1 MFIED
6 PVVTS
11 NIFHNLAFFN
21 FFCCRRGKILILIL
35 LPDTWS
41 SQKNFLENA
50 GLAVEMAV
58 VMWVATVLF
67 LDYSK
72 KVLCFCFLSGK

>member
-11 NIFHNLAFFN
+11 NIFHNLTFFN
-21 FFCCRRGKILILIL
+21 FFCCRMGKILILIL
-35 LPDTWS
+35 LLDTWS

-58 VMWVATVLF
+58 GMWVAIILE
-67 LDYSK
+67 
-72 KVLCFCFLSGK
+72 

>member
-6 PVVTS
+6 PVVTFVTS
-11 NIFHNLAFFN
+11 NIFHNLTFFN
-21 FFCCRRGKILILIL
+21 FVCCRRGKILILTL

-41 SQKNFLENA
+41 SQKNFLENT

-58 VMWVATVLF
+58 GM
-67 LDYSK
+67 
-72 KVLCFCFLSGK
+72 